1 MGSAEPGVGGWKE
14 QEVGMPQEQML
25 EWTMRKK
32 SDQEDLPSK
41 KHQYQWK
48 DSAESACWTTL
59 GDSQGQSLGV
69 NHSLPNQKMPA
80 DGLYA
85 VTFKGFLA
93 SPMIQLYTL
102 RMSREQLFDKPLLKQ
117 INIAQQSRKKSKQT
131 NA

>member
-1 MGSAEPGVGGWKE
+1 MLDNPGGFPGAEP
-14 QEVGMPQEQML
+14 
-25 EWTMRKK
+25 
-32 SDQEDLPSK
+32 
-41 KHQYQWK
+41 
-48 DSAESACWTTL
+48 
-59 GDSQGQSLGV
+59 GV

-93 SPMIQLYTL
+93 SPVIQLYTL

-131 NA
+131 IA